1 MFTPTLPPGCLK
13 NCGWREGDQ
22 GVHSQAVTMQ
32 DLLCYLTLPQDIP
45 CYTTQ
50 HNTLN
55 TQHCF
60 MKNRKNIILAGQPG
74 GQLWSPSIVYEP
86 VSQREVEP
94 TKLME
99 KYYFTVRLT
108 MNTATTAFGF
118 YTSIRE
124 AKQAKAELCHAQTQ
138 V

>member
-94 TKLME
+94 T
-99 KYYFTVRLT
+99 
-108 MNTATTAFGF
+108 AFGF

-124 AKQAKAELCHAQTQ
+124 DKQAKAELCHAQAQ